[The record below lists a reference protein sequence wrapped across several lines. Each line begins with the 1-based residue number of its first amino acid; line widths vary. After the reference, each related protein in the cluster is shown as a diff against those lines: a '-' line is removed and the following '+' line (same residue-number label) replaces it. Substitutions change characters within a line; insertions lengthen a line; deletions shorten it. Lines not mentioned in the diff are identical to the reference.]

1 MRCPFCGYEETKVID
16 SRPAD
21 SRKRRRRECVKC
33 QKRFTTYEVV
43 EMPLM
48 MVQKKDGSL
57 EPFNREKLQR
67 GIFSAIKKRPVS
79 VTKIT
84 KIVDEIANKFA
95 NEMRNKVKQQKVN
108 INSSREIGDTV
119 LEMLKDIDL
128 VSYIRFASV
137 YKDFTD
143 VDSFIKVISEL
154 EHGDMK

>member
-95 NEMRNKVKQQKVN
+95 NEMCNQV
-108 INSSREIGDTV
+108 SSREIGDTV

>member
-21 SRKRRRRECVKC
+21 SRKRRRRECVRC

-95 NEMRNKVKQQKVN
+95 NEMRNQV
-108 INSSREIGDTV
+108 SSREIGDTV

-154 EHGDMK
+154 EQRNIK

>member
-1 MRCPFCGYEETKVID
+1 MRCPFCGFEDTKVID
-16 SRPAD
+16 SRPSD
-21 SRKRRRRECVKC
+21 GKKRRRRECIKC
-33 QKRFTTYEVV
+33 GKRFTTYEIV
-43 EMPLM
+43 EKPLL

-57 EPFNREKLQR
+57 EPFNREKLQK

-95 NEMRNKVKQQKVN
+95 NEMRNQV
-108 INSSREIGDTV
+108 SSREIGDTV

>member
-95 NEMRNKVKQQKVN
+95 NEMRNQV
-108 INSSREIGDTV
+108 SSREIGDTV
-119 LEMLKDIDL
+119 L
-128 VSYIRFASV
+128 
-137 YKDFTD
+137 
-143 VDSFIKVISEL
+143 
-154 EHGDMK
+154 

>member
-1 MRCPFCGYEETKVID
+1 M
-16 SRPAD
+16 
-21 SRKRRRRECVKC
+21 KC

-48 MVQKKDGSL
+48 MVQKTDGSL

-95 NEMRNKVKQQKVN
+95 NEMRNQV
-108 INSSREIGDTV
+108 SSREIGDTV

>member
-1 MRCPFCGYEETKVID
+1 
-16 SRPAD
+16 
-21 SRKRRRRECVKC
+21 
-33 QKRFTTYEVV
+33 
-43 EMPLM
+43 MPLM

-57 EPFNREKLQR
+57 EPFNREKLQK

-95 NEMRNKVKQQKVN
+95 NEMRNQV
-108 INSSREIGDTV
+108 SSREIGDTV

>member
-67 GIFSAIKKRPVS
+67 GIFSAIKKRPV
-79 VTKIT
+79 TKIT

-95 NEMRNKVKQQKVN
+95 NEMRNQV
-108 INSSREIGDTV
+108 SSREIGDTV

>member
-67 GIFSAIKKRPVS
+67 GIFSAIKKRPGS

-95 NEMRNKVKQQKVN
+95 NEMRNQV
-108 INSSREIGDTV
+108 SSREIGDTV

>member
-1 MRCPFCGYEETKVID
+1 MRCPFCVYEETKVID

-95 NEMRNKVKQQKVN
+95 NEMRNQV
-108 INSSREIGDTV
+108 SSREIGDTV

>member
-67 GIFSAIKKRPVS
+67 GIFSAIKKRQVS

-95 NEMRNKVKQQKVN
+95 NEMRNQV
-108 INSSREIGDTV
+108 SSREIGDTV

>member
-95 NEMRNKVKQQKVN
+95 NEMRNQV
-108 INSSREIGDTV
+108 SSREIGDTV

-154 EHGDMK
+154 EHGDIK

>member
-95 NEMRNKVKQQKVN
+95 NEMSNQV
-108 INSSREIGDTV
+108 SSREIGDTV

>member
-95 NEMRNKVKQQKVN
+95 NEMRNQV
-108 INSSREIGDTV
+108 SSREIGDTV

>member
-21 SRKRRRRECVKC
+21 SRKRRRRACVKC

-95 NEMRNKVKQQKVN
+95 NEMRNQV
-108 INSSREIGDTV
+108 SSREIGDTV

>member
-21 SRKRRRRECVKC
+21 SSTSSGVTFLVTGVKC

-95 NEMRNKVKQQKVN
+95 NEMRNQV
-108 INSSREIGDTV
+108 SSREIGDTV

>member
-1 MRCPFCGYEETKVID
+1 M
-16 SRPAD
+16 
-21 SRKRRRRECVKC
+21 KC

-95 NEMRNKVKQQKVN
+95 NEMRNQV
-108 INSSREIGDTV
+108 SSREIGDTV

>member
-95 NEMRNKVKQQKVN
+95 NEMRNQV
-108 INSSREIGDTV
+108 SSREIGDTV

-154 EHGDMK
+154 EHVDMK